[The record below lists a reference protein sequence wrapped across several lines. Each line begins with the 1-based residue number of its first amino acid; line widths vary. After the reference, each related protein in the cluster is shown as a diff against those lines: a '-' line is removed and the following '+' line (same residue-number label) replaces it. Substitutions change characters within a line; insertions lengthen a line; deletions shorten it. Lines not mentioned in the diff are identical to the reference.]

1 MNASISSES
10 GVSFLSLCWCALRW
24 SGLQWLRSLL
34 IAKSWA
40 HSEGESSHAEGD
52 GTETY
57 SDAGGVVTFNGETT
71 CHWRDGSLFRL
82 CAIRVLYLIVGTAK
96 TRPGGTLLQ
105 VIWCS
110 RIERPSQLSHSDL
123 ALNRGLA
130 KLVIADNVVIFYNS
144 LCSAVFLLSE
154 REIKCPAG
162 WWNDCVL
169 EEIYAARVNWKLGK
183 PCCWRVPEDI
193 SVHLLHG
200 AFELKLPEM
209 AFNIFCRSVVHAPP
223 WLDFLFH
230 DWVECTAE
238 CGHGLVGYTHLAVD
252 NLVALWARGSH
263 RLGAYCCC
271 STSPGLFVAGG
282 KDRGGEDCCDETF
295 HSKFYIL
302 ILIIFSEAR
311 LFIR

>member
-1 MNASISSES
+1 MAVRDWRLRGLKFLGDGG
-10 GVSFLSLCWCALRW
+10 GVSTLSC
-24 SGLQWLRSLL
+24 
-34 IAKSWA
+34 
-40 HSEGESSHAEGD
+40 ES
-52 GTETY
+52 
-57 SDAGGVVTFNGETT
+57 N
-71 CHWRDGSLFRL
+71 CHWRDGGLVLL
-82 CAIRVLYLIVGTAK
+82 CAIRVLDLIVGTAK
-96 TRPGGTLLQ
+96 TRQGVAFLQ
-105 VIWCS
+105 LVWCS

-130 KLVIADNVVIFYNS
+130 KLVIADKVVFFLNS

-154 REIKCPAG
+154 LGIVCPDG
-162 WWNDCVL
+162 WCSFDWVF
-169 EEIYAARVNWKLGK
+169 EEMLAARVNWKRRK
-183 PCCWRVPEDI
+183 PCCWMVPVDI
-193 SVHLLHG
+193 SVHLFHG